1 MKRGMITDEIK
12 QKSIELLGY
21 EVSQQELRLI
31 PYVMYC
37 LVNDDNIDMRKV
49 NNAERE
55 ILMKW
60 KEKGFIDSPSSDLA
74 MSKEFYDAANQFI
87 FIGYVKAIGRN
98 K

>member
-1 MKRGMITDEIK
+1 MSRGMITDEIK

-21 EVSQQELRLI
+21 EVSQRELRLI

-49 NNAERE
+49 NNDERE

-74 MSKEFYDAANQFI
+74 MNKEFYDAANQLL
-87 FIGYVKAIGRN
+87 FIGYVKAFGRN

>member
-1 MKRGMITDEIK
+1 MSRGMITDEIK

-60 KEKGFIDSPSSDLA
+60 KEKGFIDSPS
-74 MSKEFYDAANQFI
+74 I
-87 FIGYVKAIGRN
+87 
-98 K
+98 

>member
-31 PYVMYC
+31 PYVMFC
-37 LVNDDNIDMRKV
+37 LLNNANVDIGKV

-55 ILMKW
+55 ILMQW
-60 KEKGFIDSPSSDLA
+60 KEKGFIDSPSSDLV
-74 MSKEFYDAANQFI
+74 MSKEFYDAANQLI
-87 FIGYVKAIGRN
+87 FIGYVKAVGRN

>member
-1 MKRGMITDEIK
+1 MARGMITDEIK

-21 EVSQQELRLI
+21 EVSQKELRLI
-31 PYVMYC
+31 AYVMFC
-37 LVNDDNIDMRKV
+37 LVNNANIDMNKV
-49 NNAERE
+49 NDAERV

-74 MSKEFYDAANQFI
+74 MSKEFYDAANQLI

>member
-1 MKRGMITDEIK
+1 MSRGMITDEIK

-37 LVNDDNIDMRKV
+37 LVNDDNIGMRKV

-60 KEKGFIDSPSSDLA
+60 KEKGFIASPSSDLV
-74 MSKEFYDAANQFI
+74 MNKEFYDAANQLL
-87 FIGYVKAIGRN
+87 FIGYVTAVGRN

>member
-1 MKRGMITDEIK
+1 MSRGMITDEIK

-21 EVSQQELRLI
+21 EVSQHELRLI

-37 LVNDDNIDMRKV
+37 LVNDANIDMRKV

-60 KEKGFIDSPSSDLA
+60 KEKGFIDSPSSDLV
-74 MSKEFYDAANQFI
+74 MNKEFYDAANQLI
-87 FIGYVKAIGRN
+87 FIGYVKAIRRN